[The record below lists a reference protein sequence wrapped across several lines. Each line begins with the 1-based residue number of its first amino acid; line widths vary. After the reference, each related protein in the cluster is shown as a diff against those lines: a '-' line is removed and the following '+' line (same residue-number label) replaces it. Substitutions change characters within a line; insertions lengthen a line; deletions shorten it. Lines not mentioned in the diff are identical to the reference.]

1 MFGNSSRSH
10 IIWKG
15 RKNVN
20 SQDTT
25 IFEEYVE
32 GQHIIGIIYKFS
44 PFILNI
50 RDGDK
55 MRWAN
60 QIPLGAWR
68 KGMFSIQPH
77 AYILLSLISPLHDNG
92 SWNESFFTF

>member
-1 MFGNSSRSH
+1 
-10 IIWKG
+10 
-15 RKNVN
+15 
-20 SQDTT
+20 
-25 IFEEYVE
+25 
-32 GQHIIGIIYKFS
+32 
-44 PFILNI
+44 
-50 RDGDK
+50 